1 MSSLNPQIREKLG
14 SNIALAL
21 HSFGH
26 VIDQKRSRLVKYD
39 SRAITHRLQ
48 DTVISY
54 FDNPPLTEHGQ
65 TTWLVLL
72 GYRQG
77 GKSLTPELC
86 AYVKAAYN
94 EHWDHACIAD
104 KKERAN
110 YLHERVHVCHEHW
123 EAEVRAET
131 AASRERRQLTF
142 KAPGG
147 KMRTLSAHA
156 GAVGIGQSP
165 DSFHGSELPF
175 WAELGPSLNLIIPSM
190 INRDAGLAIYEATP
204 APADAPSV
212 DAWRE
217 MCGSARRQQGRFIY
231 AFFPFWDGKLNARP
245 WNKTWTPTLEELR
258 LFEKYQHQ
266 GLRWDNLAFR
276 RLMMDT
282 DDEIRRNPDLFK
294 VFYPFDDITCW
305 QAVRGGVIHGKAL
318 KRHQQS
324 ILVPWSP
331 PYSEYEDPQP
341 GAQYVL
347 GADPAGFAAR
357 DHAAFHVL
365 KVFDGEW
372 TQVASFA
379 DHVDPVAFGKKVIEV
394 GTRYNMAKVVMEAN
408 GVGAGALAM
417 MKAADYRNLHHEKP
431 FKPGVTVTGAN
442 IDKFLGHLIDGLMDE
457 LVLRDADTVDQLSTY
472 RNDKRTEDGASAEM
486 LRGGI
491 GRGRRERHH
500 WDKVSA
506 LAMAVQGARMMPRRR
521 KREDPKPTNVVPF
534 GMRSVS
540 EQQDYF
546 DQEARR
552 KARAEKKALG
562 GRPRLRYKSVRK
574 RRGRK

>member
-1 MSSLNPQIREKLG
+1 MLTPEVREKLG
-14 SNIALAL
+14 ANTALAL
-21 HSFGH
+21 HAYGH
-26 VIDQKRSRLVKYD
+26 VLDQKSSRLAKY
-39 SRAITHRLQ
+39 SSKAITRRLQ
-48 DTVISY
+48 DTTISY

-65 TTWLVLL
+65 TSWLVQL
-72 GYRQG
+72 GYRQA

-86 AYVKAAYN
+86 AYVKAAYSP
-94 EHWDHACIAD
+94 HWDHACIAD

-123 EAEVRAET
+123 PVEVRAAT

-142 KAPGG
+142 APPGG

-190 INRDAGLAIYEATP
+190 INRDASLAIYESTP

-212 DAWRE
+212 EAWRE
-217 MCGSARRQQGRFIY
+217 MCGSARRRQGRFVY

-245 WNKTWTPTLEELR
+245 WKKTWTPTLEELQ
-258 LFEKYQHQ
+258 LYEKYHTQ
-266 GLRWDNLAFR
+266 GLSWDNLAFR

-294 VFYPFDDITCW
+294 VFYPFDDVTCW

-318 KRHQQS
+318 DRHQKS
-324 ILVPWSP
+324 VLVPWSP
-331 PYSEYEDPQP
+331 PYMEYEAPQE
-341 GAQYVL
+341 GAIYVL
-347 GADPAGFAAR
+347 GGDPAGFAAR

-379 DHVDPVAFGKKVIEV
+379 DHVDPVAFGNRVLATA
-394 GTRYNMAKVVMEAN
+394 TRYNNAKVVLEAN
-408 GVGAGALAM
+408 GVGAGAIAM
-417 MKAADYRNLHHEKP
+417 MLSAGYKNLHHEKP
-431 FKPGVTVTGAN
+431 FKPGITVTGAN
-442 IDKFLGHLIDGLMDE
+442 VDKMLGHMIDALLDE

-472 RNDKRTEDGASAEM
+472 RNDKRVEDGATAEM
-486 LRGGI
+486 LRGAI
-491 GRGRRERHH
+491 GRNRRERHH

-506 LAMAVQGARMMPRRR
+506 LGMAIQGARMMPRRR
-521 KREDPKPTNVVPF
+521 QKVEVPQTNVIPF
-534 GMRSVS
+534 SHRSAS
-540 EQQDYF
+540 EQQTYF
-546 DQEARR
+546 DEEATRQ
-552 KARAEKKALG
+552 KKSLG
-562 GRPRLRYKSVRK
+562 AKPRLRYKSVR
-574 RRGRK
+574 RRRPKTRRR